1 MRLNSIKAIAN
12 AVLYEGYI
20 LYPYRPSSIK
30 NRQRWTF
37 GGVFPTSFDQ
47 QGDASFME
55 TQVLL
60 RGGEQAVFGAHF
72 RFLQVVKR
80 EIGLLAAPADELP
93 KDGAPA
99 LTLVPRLDVDG
110 RELLAWEEAL
120 EREVVLGPLR
130 PADIQDAAFVTPLRF
145 EPARSFEPVRDRN
158 GRIVAVL
165 VRTSLA
171 IDGVVEAK
179 ARRLAPELWKLTLRI
194 ENVTPLAEADRRDRA
209 AAQLRAFASTH
220 AIITVEGGGFIS
232 LLDPPD
238 ELRTAAAQCTH
249 VGAFPVLVGGQDNR
263 AMLASPIILYD
274 YPAIAPESPGD
285 LYDGTEIDEIL
296 TLRILAMTDAE
307 KREMASVDARARAL
321 LERTHAL
328 TADDMARLHGVMR
341 DGASQASELDPPPAI
356 KDRETPRLVS
366 LIDNGRP
373 LCVGA
378 RVRLRPK
385 SGGDVMDIALR
396 DKLAVVEAIER
407 DFEDRIH
414 VAVTLLDDPGR
425 DLGAAGFPGHRFFF
439 SQEEIEPIAAGDA
452 P

>member
-1 MRLNSIKAIAN
+1 MRLDSIKAIAN

-130 PADIQDAAFVTPLRF
+130 AADIQDAAFVTPLRF

-179 ARRLAPELWKLTLRI
+179 ARRL
-194 ENVTPLAEADRRDRA
+194 RA
-209 AAQLRAFASTH
+209 
-220 AIITVEGGGFIS
+220 
-232 LLDPPD
+232 
-238 ELRTAAAQCTH
+238 
-249 VGAFPVLVGGQDNR
+249 
-263 AMLASPIILYD
+263 
-274 YPAIAPESPGD
+274 
-285 LYDGTEIDEIL
+285 
-296 TLRILAMTDAE
+296 
-307 KREMASVDARARAL
+307 
-321 LERTHAL
+321 
-328 TADDMARLHGVMR
+328 
-341 DGASQASELDPPPAI
+341 
-356 KDRETPRLVS
+356 
-366 LIDNGRP
+366 
-373 LCVGA
+373 
-378 RVRLRPK
+378 
-385 SGGDVMDIALR
+385 
-396 DKLAVVEAIER
+396 
-407 DFEDRIH
+407 
-414 VAVTLLDDPGR
+414 
-425 DLGAAGFPGHRFFF
+425 
-439 SQEEIEPIAAGDA
+439 
-452 P
+452 